1 MKIGDFNM
9 MTPIQTI
16 TEDQPDSSS
25 NAEGLLTEAMD
36 LLTCIE
42 STLRI
47 ADTDTQIA
55 VARLSELY
63 LGADDGD
70 HFPKVLDTI
79 TQLRDRIYAHIDQ
92 PD

>member
-1 MKIGDFNM
+1 
-9 MTPIQTI
+9 MTIFIPT
-16 TEDQPDSSS
+16 TTKDQLCFPSDKQD
-25 NAEGLLTEAMD
+25 LLTEAMD

-42 STLRI
+42 SSLRV
-47 ADTDTQIA
+47 ADIETQIA

-70 HFPKVLDTI
+70 HFLTVLDKI
-79 TQLRDRIYAHIDQ
+79 TQLRDQIYAHIDQ

>member
-1 MKIGDFNM
+1 
-9 MTPIQTI
+9 MTIFIPT
-16 TEDQPDSSS
+16 TTKDQLCFPSDKQD
-25 NAEGLLTEAMD
+25 LLTEAMD

-42 STLRI
+42 SSLRV
-47 ADTDTQIA
+47 ADIETQIA

-63 LGADDGD
+63 LCADDGD
-70 HFPKVLDTI
+70 HFLTVLDKI